1 MLIRMTKPTRTTE
14 EMLQRLREQNDR
26 LLESGVAW
34 MARQAIGDAVLLLLR
49 SGVELTKENVGNTLC
64 LMADGK
70 FPEWRGLRDVAN
82 QALHFIETP
91 PDRLPEPQVK
101 G

>member
-1 MLIRMTKPTRTTE
+1 MRMAKPTPTAE
-14 EMLQRLREQNDR
+14 EKLQRLRKQHER
-26 LLESGVAW
+26 ILETGVAW

-49 SGVELTKENVGNTLC
+49 SGIELTKENVGNTLV

-70 FPEWRGLRDVAN
+70 FPEWRGNRDVAI
-82 QALHFIETP
+82 QALRFIESP
-91 PDRLPEPQVK
+91 PDRLPETQVK